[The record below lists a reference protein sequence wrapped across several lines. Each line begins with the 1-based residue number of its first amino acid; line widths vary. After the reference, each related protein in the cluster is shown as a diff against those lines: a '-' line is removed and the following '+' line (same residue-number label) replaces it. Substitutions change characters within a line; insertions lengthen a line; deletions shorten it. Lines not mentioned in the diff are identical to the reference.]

1 MLGGFGEKLGL
12 GGLFGKKKKEPSYSP
27 MFGGSFGGM
36 NAPDMSM
43 IFMSGFPQGGAGG
56 MQRGFG
62 GGPGMGMGGA
72 GLGMGG
78 AGLGGMDM
86 GFGGGFGTAGF
97 GQQSRG
103 QGLSGFGRRRRRRS
117 IRYGCNTV
125 SYRSEMIPN
134 RIVGRGSHHNV
145 ILFLT

>member
-1 MLGGFGEKLGL
+1 MLGGFGDKFGL

-43 IFMSGFPQGGAGG
+43 MFMSGFPPRSPGG
-56 MQRGFG
+56 MQGGFG
-62 GGPGMGMGGA
+62 GGIPGAPGMGMGGA

-86 GFGGGFGTAGF
+86 GLGGGMGMAGPGLTGGFGQQTARF
-97 GQQSRG
+97 GQQSRS

-117 IRYGCNTV
+117 FRYECKLCLI
-125 SYRSEMIPN
+125 SK
-134 RIVGRGSHHNV
+134 
-145 ILFLT
+145 